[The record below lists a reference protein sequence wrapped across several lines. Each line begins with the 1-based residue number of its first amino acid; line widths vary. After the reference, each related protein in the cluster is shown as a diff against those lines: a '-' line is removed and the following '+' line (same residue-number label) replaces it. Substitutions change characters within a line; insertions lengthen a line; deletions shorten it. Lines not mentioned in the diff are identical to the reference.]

1 MVAIAKDFGSSSA
14 RKDESYKNSQYY
26 QFATFYVDN
35 KENLKDIM
43 EQLVQVP
50 DEEER
55 IKEELFLLLSFFI
68 LTFELRTDKIKS
80 ILYRNRENFQTL
92 IDDFREKVEEEDTQ
106 QLMEALSYKLNNL
119 NYSINDLPTG

>member
-1 MVAIAKDFGSSSA
+1 M
-14 RKDESYKNSQYY
+14 
-26 QFATFYVDN
+26 
-35 KENLKDIM
+35 
-43 EQLVQVP
+43 P